1 MFKNHFMKAIV
12 IGATGATGKFLVQE
26 LISSNTYSEVTIL
39 LRKKTFEEHSKL
51 KQIVVDFDNLE
62 AYQEEMNGDVA
73 FSCLGT
79 TLKDA
84 GSKAVQWKIDYD
96 YQYHFAELTKKSNVQ
111 TFVLVSAMNAK
122 SDSSLFYS
130 KMKGQLEE
138 AVIKLNFEKTIIFQ
152 PGILERPN
160 SDRQG
165 EKVALSLMKFSAKLG
180 MIKKYRP
187 THVHDLAK
195 AMISSVNNSKQ
206 GVRRIQVK
214 EIHQLAKRF

>member
-1 MFKNHFMKAIV
+1 MKAIV

-26 LISSNTYSEVTIL
+26 LIASDAYSEVTVL
-39 LRKKTFEEHSKL
+39 LRRKAFEEHPKL

-62 AYQEEMNGDVA
+62 AYQEEMRGDVA

-79 TLKDA
+79 TLKAA
-84 GSKAVQWKIDYD
+84 GNQAAQWKIDYD
-96 YQYHFAELTKKSNVQ
+96 YQYNFAVLTKQNNIQ

-122 SDSSLFYS
+122 SGSSIFYS
-130 KMKGQLEE
+130 RMKGQLEE
-138 AVIKLNFEKTIIFQ
+138 AVIKLGFKKTIIFQ

-160 SDRQG
+160 SDRGG
-165 EKVALSLMKFSAKLG
+165 EKIALSMIKIITKLG

-195 AMISSVNNSKQ
+195 AMIISVNGSPQ
-206 GVRRIQVK
+206 GMSRIQVK
-214 EIHQLAKRF
+214 EIHHLAKRF